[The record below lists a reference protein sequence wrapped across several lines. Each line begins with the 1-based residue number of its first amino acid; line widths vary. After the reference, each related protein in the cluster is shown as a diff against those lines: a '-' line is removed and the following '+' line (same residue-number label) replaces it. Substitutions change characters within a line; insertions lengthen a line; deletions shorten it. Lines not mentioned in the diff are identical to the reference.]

1 MNDAQTW
8 TLIAGFFALMAT
20 MIGMTLRLVK
30 AEIAG
35 LGGRIDTMDVR
46 FDGLERRLDHLDR
59 DVQMI
64 VNRLMEG

>member
-20 MIGMTLRLVK
+20 MIGMTLRVVK
-30 AEIAG
+30 AEISG

-46 FDGLERRLDHLDR
+46 FDGLERKIDHLDR